1 MNAGMKLAAALILT
15 AACAALGW
23 SAALKQTRRAK
34 ALRALCHAV
43 SRLKE
48 DMLEKRMPLRD
59 ALAASRH
66 PLMTRAA
73 RESEACEPGEA
84 LRMAAASLSMRGG
97 ELDSLTREDMAAIER
112 LAGELGQGG
121 AARQRLLL
129 SETEEELCALAS
141 GAEKLAAERGRL
153 YVSLG
158 ALGGLALAVL
168 MV

>member
-1 MNAGMKLAAALILT
+1 
-15 AACAALGW
+15 
-23 SAALKQTRRAK
+23 
-34 ALRALCHAV
+34 
-43 SRLKE
+43 
-48 DMLEKRMPLRD
+48 
-59 ALAASRH
+59 
-66 PLMTRAA
+66 
-73 RESEACEPGEA
+73 
-84 LRMAAASLSMRGG
+84 MAAASLSMRGG

-112 LAGELGQGG
+112 LAGELGEGG

-153 YVSLG
+153 YVSLC